1 MRSKSSADSLRARAA
16 ALAGAALLCLCACGG
31 RGIDTGSGAAVLPT
45 TDCSSSALK
54 QSVLTTTRDWYL
66 FPDLL
71 PASIDPAQYAD
82 PGSFLDALTAAARAQ
97 GKDRFFSST
106 TSIATEDAQLQG
118 QSVGF
123 GVTFVES
130 ANPPAVTVGQ
140 VFAGSAAADAG
151 LLRGDQIL
159 AIGTSSASMQAI
171 ADVLAST
178 DGLNAAIGPATS
190 GVARTLRWRNLA
202 GVTVERVVTKR
213 GFALDAVPAQS
224 VRILTAAGGQRVGHL
239 TLRSFVADSNIG
251 IANLAALRS
260 AFATFAAQGVRDVIV
275 DLRYN
280 GGGLVSIAE
289 LMMNLVA
296 GDQAG
301 QVAYSTQ
308 YNAAH
313 ATSGET
319 HRFVRQAETLPTLHV
334 AFVVTDK
341 TASASELVVNGLAPY
356 VQAALIG
363 TRTFGKPVGQL
374 AFDAAACDFRI
385 RLIGFKLL
393 NRNNDSDY
401 YTGLPY
407 AGFTRVGGVA
417 CTASDDFTHD
427 PGDPLE
433 GMTAEALRWIAQPA
447 APCSAGPIAD
457 TPTIATA
464 GAASAKAQLPRQD
477 GAVAQSAQPL
487 PYYLPGTY

>member
-1 MRSKSSADSLRARAA
+1 MRSKSSADSLPARAA

-31 RGIDTGSGAAVLPT
+31 RGIDTGSGAVVLPT
-45 TDCSSSALK
+45 TDCSSTALK
-54 QSVLTTTRDWYL
+54 QTLLTTTRDWYL

-71 PASIDPAQYAD
+71 PASVDLAQYAD
-82 PGSFLDALTAAARAQ
+82 PGALLDALTAAARAQ

-130 ANPPAVTVGQ
+130 ASPPAVTVGQ
-140 VFAGSAAADAG
+140 VFAGSAAAEAG
-151 LLRGDQIL
+151 LQRGDQIL
-159 AIGTSSASMQAI
+159 AIGTSSATLQPI
-171 ADVLAST
+171 ADVLAAP
-178 DGLNAAIGPATS
+178 DGLTTAIGPATS
-190 GVARTLRWRNLA
+190 GIARTLRWRNLA
-202 GVTVERVVTKR
+202 GTTFERVVTKR
-213 GFALDAVPAQS
+213 GFALDAVPAQA
-224 VRILTAAGGQRVGHL
+224 VRILTAPGGQRVGHL

-289 LMMNLVA
+289 LMMNLIA

-308 YNAAH
+308 FNAAH
-313 ATSGET
+313 AASAET
-319 HRFVRQAETLPTLHV
+319 HRFVRQAETLPTMHV

-341 TASASELVVNGLAPY
+341 TASASELVINGLAPY
-356 VQAALIG
+356 VQTALIG
-363 TRTFGKPVGQL
+363 TRTYGKPVGQL
-374 AFDAAACDFRI
+374 AFDATACDFRI
-385 RLIGFKLL
+385 RLVGFRLL

-407 AGFTRVGGVA
+407 AGYTRVGGVA
-417 CTASDDFTHD
+417 CAARDDFTRE

-433 GMTAEALRWIAQPA
+433 AMTAEALRWIAQPT
-447 APCSAGPIAD
+447 APCSAGSIAD
-457 TPTIATA
+457 TSTSAAA
-464 GAASAKAQLPRQD
+464 GAASTKTQLPRGG
-477 GAVAQSAQPL
+477 GAAAPSAEPL